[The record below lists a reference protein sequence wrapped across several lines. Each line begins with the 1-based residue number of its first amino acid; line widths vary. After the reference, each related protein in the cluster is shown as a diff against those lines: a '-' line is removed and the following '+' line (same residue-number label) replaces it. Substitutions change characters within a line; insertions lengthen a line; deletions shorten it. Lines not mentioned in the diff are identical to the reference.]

1 MGNNRSVI
9 SAIGIT
15 LARETI
21 DEARQNYT
29 FLKDRLPNYRIGVIS
44 SDGTG

>member
-15 LARETI
+15 Y
-21 DEARQNYT
+21 DESMEGGHD
-29 FLKDRLPNYRIGVIS
+29 FEPPDFIGFRR
-44 SDGTG
+44 

>member
-15 LARETI
+15 VQAG
-21 DEARQNYT
+21 
-29 FLKDRLPNYRIGVIS
+29 GVLINDWQ
-44 SDGTG
+44 DGWR